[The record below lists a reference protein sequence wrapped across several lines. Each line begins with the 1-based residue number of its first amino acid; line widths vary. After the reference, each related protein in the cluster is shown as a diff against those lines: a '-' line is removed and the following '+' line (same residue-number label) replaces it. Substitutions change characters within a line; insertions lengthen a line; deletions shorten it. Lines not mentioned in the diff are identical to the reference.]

1 MFLSGSLQSGLSVKR
16 GEEIHLTAFISG
28 FPYPE
33 ITWMRNN
40 STIRPEALKKRPEK
54 PIKKKKEKKA
64 EEEKIE
70 EDKDKK
76 EEKSKELQEKKE
88 EEKTKEEQEKKEEK
102 KEKEIEPEEPEEP
115 EEEYHPSLNERL
127 TIDNSRK
134 GESSI
139 VVKDVIRGDHGV
151 FTIKVENDHGIAS
164 ATCEVNV
171 LGKLHSCDFY
181 AVFPFNYIGLFY
193 FYLCIGVQ
201 IHWVFI
207 SIFQI
212 LLDLQSTSNLRRS
225 ERILSFASGNLL

>member
-16 GEEIHLTAFISG
+16 GEEIRLTAYISG

-54 PIKKKKEKKA
+54 PIRKKKEKKA

-70 EDKDKK
+70 EDK
-76 EEKSKELQEKKE
+76 EKKDE
-88 EEKTKEEQEKKEEK
+88 QTKEEQDNKEEK
-102 KEKEIEPEEPEEP
+102 KEKEKEIEEPEEP

-139 VVKDVIRGDHGV
+139 LVKDIIRGDHGV
-151 FTIKVENDHGIAS
+151 FTIKVENDHGVAS

-171 LGKLHSCDFY
+171 LGKLNSRDFY
-181 AVFPFNYIGLFY
+181 IVFHEN
-193 FYLCIGVQ
+193 
-201 IHWVFI
+201 
-207 SIFQI
+207 
-212 LLDLQSTSNLRRS
+212 
-225 ERILSFASGNLL
+225 

>member
-1 MFLSGSLQSGLSVKR
+1 MFLSGSLQSGLNVKR
-16 GEEIHLTAFISG
+16 GEEIQLTAYISG

-54 PIKKKKEKKA
+54 PIRKKEKKA

-70 EDKDKK
+70 DK
-76 EEKSKELQEKKE
+76 EKK
-88 EEKTKEEQEKKEEK
+88 EEKTKEEPDKKEEEK
-102 KEKEIEPEEPEEP
+102 KEKEKEEEEP

-134 GESSI
+134 GESCI
-139 VVKDVIRGDHGV
+139 LVKDVIRGDHGV

-171 LGKLHSCDFY
+171 LGK
-181 AVFPFNYIGLFY
+181 
-193 FYLCIGVQ
+193 
-201 IHWVFI
+201 
-207 SIFQI
+207 
-212 LLDLQSTSNLRRS
+212 
-225 ERILSFASGNLL
+225 